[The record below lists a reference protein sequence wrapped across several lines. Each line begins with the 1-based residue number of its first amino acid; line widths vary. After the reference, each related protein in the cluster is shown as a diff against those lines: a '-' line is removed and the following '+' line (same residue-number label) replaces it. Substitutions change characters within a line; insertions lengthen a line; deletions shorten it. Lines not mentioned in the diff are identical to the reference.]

1 MRQIISDICTL
12 MQHLSE
18 LSNNA
23 ERYRPHG
30 CCYCG
35 HLKPRKHGHYPR
47 KADRESTA
55 ENSLNPIMI
64 PRFYCSCCKRTF
76 SVLPECIPPR
86 RWYLWHI
93 QQACLLLVLGGRS
106 LRQVAKQTLPSRWT
120 VSRWVNRLKAQFKLH
135 SFKLKSNFSEL
146 GYCNLFE
153 RFWKNCLD
161 KLSLAKAMLAL
172 NKLDVIIP

>member
-23 ERYRPHG
+23 EKYRPNS

-35 HLKPRKHGHYPR
+35 HLKLRRHGCYPR
-47 KADRESTA
+47 KADRENTV
-55 ENSLNPIMI
+55 EDSLNPIMI
-64 PRFYCSCCKRTF
+64 PRFYCPACKRTC
-76 SVLPECIPPR
+76 SVLPKCIPPR
-86 RWYLWHI
+86 RWYLWNI
-93 QQACLLLVLGGRS
+93 QQACLLLIFGGKS
-106 LRQVAKQTLPSRWT
+106 LRQVAKQTLPSRWSI
-120 VSRWVNRLKAQFKLH
+120 SRWINRLKEQFELH
-135 SFKLKSNFSEL
+135 SFKLKSCFSEL
-146 GYCNLFE
+146 GYYNLFE

-172 NKLDVIIP
+172 NNLGVTIP